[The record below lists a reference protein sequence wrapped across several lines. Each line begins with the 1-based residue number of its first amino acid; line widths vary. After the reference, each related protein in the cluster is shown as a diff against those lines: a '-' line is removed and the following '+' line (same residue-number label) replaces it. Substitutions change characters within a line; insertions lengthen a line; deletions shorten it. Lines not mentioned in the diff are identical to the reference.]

1 MKRITAANILI
12 LCLVAFSTSVWAVID
27 NHGVIAKYNTAA
39 LGSQYAT
46 SDSEADAIAIEH
58 LINIGRTDNHV
69 MEHLDYLCNQIGAR
83 PAGSDNVRTASEWAR
98 DKFISF
104 GLSNVHIEE
113 SSHTGRGDC
122 GSCSGDSNIV
132 RKIFGAIKSRFTKNK
147 TIPIY
152 NVVADIPGTEIP
164 DEYVIVGAHIDSDDA
179 GTGASDNGT
188 GVAATLEAARLLMES
203 GAKPRRTIRFILFDG
218 EEIGKIGSQTYVS
231 NHPELM
237 SKITAMLNMDQGSDH
252 ISGIHATETMMD
264 DFRNVFAPIQ
274 SLNPEMPFKIEKVD
288 QLSDIIKECCGS
300 TGISDHASFFE
311 ADVPAFSWLQK
322 GRIPVP
328 YQPHTKHDTFDKVNS
343 KLQTHSTIV
352 VAIGALGIANLDHM
366 LQRSHSTSLVDQ
378 ESPYQPK
385 IINWCYKLLMS
396 YQQIVKQV
404 RQDSTP
410 AME

>member
-12 LCLVAFSTSVWAVID
+12 LCLVAISTSVWAVID
-27 NHGVIAKYNTAA
+27 NQGVIAKYNTVA
-39 LGSQYAT
+39 LGSQYKT
-46 SDSEADAIAIEH
+46 SDSEADAVALERIITV
-58 LINIGRTDNHV
+58 GRTDNRI
-69 MEHLDYLCNQIGAR
+69 MEYLDYLCNEIGGR
-83 PAGSDNVRTASEWAR
+83 PAGSDNVHTASEWAR

-113 SSHTGRGDC
+113 SSHTGGGGC

-132 RKIFGAIKSRFTKNK
+132 RKIFWAIKSRFTKNK

-152 NVVADIPGTEIP
+152 NVVADIPGTQYP

-218 EEIGKIGSQTYVS
+218 EEIGKIGSQAYVS
-231 NHPELM
+231 NHPELT

-252 ISGIHATETMMD
+252 ISGIHATEAMMG
-264 DFRNVFAPIQ
+264 DFRNVFAPIE
-274 SLNPEMPFKIEKVD
+274 SLNQEMPFKIEKVD
-288 QLSDIIKECCGS
+288 HLSDIIKECCGS
-300 TGISDHASFFE
+300 AGTSDHGSFFE
-311 ADVPAFSWLQK
+311 AGVPAFSWLQQGK
-322 GRIPVP
+322 NPVR
-328 YQPHTKHDTFDKVNS
+328 YQPHTKHDTYDKVNPDH
-343 KLQTHSTIV
+343 QEHSTMV

-366 LQRSHSTSLVDQ
+366 LYRSHSTSLVDQ
-378 ESPYQPK
+378 DSPNQPK

-396 YQQIVKQV
+396 YKHIVKQV

-410 AME
+410 AIE